1 MLPRP
6 RSQPRP
12 AGRRCRWIVNAVAR
26 RPPRLRPQ
34 DLQALV
40 VNSHSEIEALR
51 AAQRETDKA
60 RQDSVLVATSTA
72 ATRQTKLD
80 EFKAEISRLEAQGQT
95 VAGLQVE
102 KISTLG
108 QVKVLAHALRCRLRG
123 GEREHGP

>member
-1 MLPRP
+1 M
-6 RSQPRP
+6 
-12 AGRRCRWIVNAVAR
+12 GRAASGAAR
-26 RPPRLRPQ
+26 R
-34 DLQALV
+34 
-40 VNSHSEIEALR
+40 SERRAARAWAKGGALR
-51 AAQRETDKA
+51 AAQRETDKV

-108 QVKVLAHALRCRLRG
+108 QVKVLAHALRCRLRV